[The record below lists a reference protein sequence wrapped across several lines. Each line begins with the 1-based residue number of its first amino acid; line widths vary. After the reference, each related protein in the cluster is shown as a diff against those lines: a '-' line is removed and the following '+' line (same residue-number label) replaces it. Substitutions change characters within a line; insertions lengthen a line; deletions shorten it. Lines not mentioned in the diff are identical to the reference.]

1 MVYPHKLVDIG
12 GSWFQPWFILT
23 NCWAVVPFD
32 GNCNHTTLRFSTS
45 TCHMA
50 SVSCG
55 NLSSAPRFQCRA
67 MSCKDLVMQGIP
79 NTQSTGMC
87 KVLVKYKDI
96 EYNDCTGPGHA
107 GGTSN
112 DFLPEVARN
121 GVRSHVSL
129 GLDPFNER
137 TQ

>member
-1 MVYPHKLVDIG
+1 
-12 GSWFQPWFILT
+12 
-23 NCWAVVPFD
+23 
-32 GNCNHTTLRFSTS
+32 
-45 TCHMA
+45 MA
-50 SVSCG
+50 SVSGG
-55 NLSSAPRFQCRA
+55 NLSSAPRLHCRA
-67 MSCKDLVMQGIP
+67 MSFKDLMMQGIR
-79 NTQSTGMC
+79 NTHSTGMC

-96 EYNDCTGPGHA
+96 EYNDCTGPGYA

>member
-1 MVYPHKLVDIG
+1 
-12 GSWFQPWFILT
+12 
-23 NCWAVVPFD
+23 
-32 GNCNHTTLRFSTS
+32 
-45 TCHMA
+45 
-50 SVSCG
+50 
-55 NLSSAPRFQCRA
+55 
-67 MSCKDLVMQGIP
+67 MSFKDLMMQGIR

-87 KVLVKYKDI
+87 KALVKYKDI

-121 GVRSHVSL
+121 GVRSYVSL
-129 GLDPFNER
+129 GLDPFNPFT